1 MLCLRKYVNAMGQIV
16 RNNYWYATVA
26 KHCSRDNSI
35 KFSFLISLWS
45 KFCYKFSTQLKYQN
59 SVVWS
64 LINHQVSRPISW
76 QMTKVNGLPIPLPL
90 PLISK
95 FVKKITISS
104 KHFDTMFV
112 CIWHYQ
118 IFVILYVVRREGK
131 RTLIPEFTWVMAISR
146 KDLNWFVIPISNNNV
161 AFIIYR

>member
-1 MLCLRKYVNAMGQIV
+1 MLCLLEYVNAMGQIV
-16 RNNYWYATVA
+16 RNNYQYATVA

-35 KFSFLISLWS
+35 KFSFLISFWS
-45 KFCYKFSTQLKYQN
+45 IFCYKFSTQLKYQN
-59 SVVWS
+59 SMVWS
-64 LINHQVSRPISW
+64 LITHQVSHPISW
-76 QMTKVNGLPIPLPL
+76 QMTKVNGLPIPL

-118 IFVILYVVRREGK
+118 IFVILYIVRGEGK
-131 RTLIPEFTWVMAISR
+131 RTLIPEFTWVMTIRR
-146 KDLNWFVIPISNNNV
+146 KDLNWFVIPISINNI